1 MIVLFLFW
9 PGMADHLFAIM
20 ANPLLGKGGHAPL
33 PPGLLLSVDQIPW
46 QRGHGHQDVRGEHQH
61 KDPKDP
67 NLVLDA

>member
-1 MIVLFLFW
+1 
-9 PGMADHLFAIM
+9 M

-67 NLVLDA
+67 NLVVDA